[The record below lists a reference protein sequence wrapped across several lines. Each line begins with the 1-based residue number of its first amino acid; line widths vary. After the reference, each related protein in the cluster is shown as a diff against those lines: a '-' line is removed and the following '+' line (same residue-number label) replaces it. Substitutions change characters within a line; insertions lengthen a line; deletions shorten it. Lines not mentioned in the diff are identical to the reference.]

1 MNMKGI
7 FTGKLRSDEHIVT
20 VRVPIIQFE
29 EDNNQII
36 YCPALEVTGYGNS
49 EDEAKEAF
57 EISLSEFFKYT
68 LHKRTLYNEM
78 RRLGWK
84 VKKSMSKAHP
94 PSMSKLL
101 EENDNFNRIFN
112 QYAFR
117 KYDEQ
122 IEIPV

>member
-7 FTGKLRSDEHIVT
+7 FTGKLSSDNHIVS
-20 VRVPIIQFE
+20 VRIPIIQFE

-36 YCPALEVTGYGNS
+36 YCPALEVSGYGNS
-49 EDEAKEAF
+49 ESEAKKSF
-57 EISLSEFFKYT
+57 EISLAEFFKYT
-68 LHKRTLYNEM
+68 LHKKTLYNEM

-101 EENDNFNRIFN
+101 EENDNFSRIFN
-112 QYAFR
+112 QHAFR

>member
-1 MNMKGI
+1 MKGI
-7 FTGKLRSDEHIVT
+7 YTGNLRSEDHIVN
-20 VRVPIIQFE
+20 VRIPIIQFE
-29 EDNNQII
+29 EDNNQFV

-49 EDEAKEAF
+49 EIEAKQSF
-57 EISLSEFFKYT
+57 KISLAEFFRYT
-68 LHKRTLYNEM
+68 LHKHTLHSEL

-84 VKKSMSKAHP
+84 VKKNVKKAHP
-94 PSMSKLL
+94 PSMSQLL

-112 QYAFR
+112 KHSFR